1 MADLLIHGRMTIASL
16 KRQFKEQFHA
26 NLRVYD
32 GNKFAADTATIASI
46 RKDGAEKAGEV
57 KLMSNMRVGNF
68 EKKFLDTFGIRV
80 QVATPDNSRLVDDSK
95 TLKGAASVG

>member
-1 MADLLIHGRMTIASL
+1 MTIATL

-32 GNKFAADTATIASI
+32 GSKFADDNATVASI
-46 RKDGAEKAGEV
+46 RKDGAEKTGEV

-68 EKKFLDTFGIRV
+68 EKKFLETFGIRV
-80 QVATPDNSRLVDDSK
+80 QVATPDNRKLVDDQK
-95 TLKGAASVG
+95 TLKGAASVA

>member
-1 MADLLIHGRMTIASL
+1 MADLLIHGRMTIAAL
-16 KRQFKEQFHA
+16 KKQFRDQFHV

-32 GNKFAADTATIASI
+32 GNKLAPDESTLASI
-46 RKDGAEKAGEV
+46 RKEGAEKSGEV
-57 KLMSNMRVGNF
+57 RLMSNMRVGNL

-80 QVATPDNSRLVDDSK
+80 QVATPDNSRLVDDRK